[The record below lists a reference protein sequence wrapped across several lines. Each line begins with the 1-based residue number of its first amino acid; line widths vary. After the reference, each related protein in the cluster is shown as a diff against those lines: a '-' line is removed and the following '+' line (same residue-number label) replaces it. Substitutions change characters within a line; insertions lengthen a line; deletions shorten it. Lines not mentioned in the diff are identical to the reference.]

1 MAVVFVV
8 VIVVLYL
15 SFGLGAPTP
24 GIARVP
30 FDSNMRRPA
39 DSPRGRKRYT
49 QNRVLLLLCFSSLG
63 TEKVHI
69 EQGFVVVGPRRGW
82 RYYRKKLSIA
92 DISAFFKLS
101 TNYRYRKNRF
111 GNYRY

>member
-1 MAVVFVV
+1 M
-8 VIVVLYL
+8 LYL

-49 QNRVLLLLCFSSLG
+49 QNRVLLLLWFSSLG

-69 EQGFVVVGPRRGW
+69 EQGFVVVGPRRGG
-82 RYYRKKLSIA
+82 REA
-92 DISAFFKLS
+92 
-101 TNYRYRKNRF
+101 
-111 GNYRY
+111 

>member
-1 MAVVFVV
+1 M
-8 VIVVLYL
+8 LYL

-39 DSPRGRKRYT
+39 DSPGGRKRYT
-49 QNRVLLLLCFSSLG
+49 QNRVLLLLVLVG
-63 TEKVHI
+63 VGDIIEK
-69 EQGFVVVGPRRGW
+69 
-82 RYYRKKLSIA
+82 KKLSIA

-111 GNYRY
+111 GNYRKIIDIENVHLISSDKPLFATLKLEALSS